1 MRRASPLLRM
11 AAICLAAA
19 LLLAGCDQVQIP
31 GIEIPGISN
40 PAASPTATE
49 TIQQP
54 TATDAPQESPTPQA
68 SPSPATLTLRLWL
81 PPEFDPEQETPAG
94 ELLMERLE
102 EFQSRRPNVRV
113 EVRIK
118 PVEGPGGII
127 NTLTTASAAAPLAL
141 PDVVALP
148 RRSVEPAVQKGLL
161 YPINNLGPL
170 AQAEWFDYTADP
182 EETEQAEYA
191 LPFAGDALALL
202 YRPEMVETPP
212 AMWADVQQLQFP
224 LLFAAAEPQ
233 AYFTLTQYRA
243 SGGPVEDSDG
253 RPFLNQEDLTAV
265 YIFYQ
270 RSSDGEQMPFWLTQY
285 EDDDQVWEDYLDGR
299 SPLAATWVSHYL
311 RSQPQDTAV
320 EQLPTESGSAYSLAT
335 GWVWALTNPDS
346 SRQEAST
353 ELALFLSD
361 AEFLGPWTMAAGYLP
376 TRPEVLETWTDPDL
390 QAVAEQVIG
399 SAHPEP
405 APDTLNI
412 LAPALQQSTIAVLK
426 QQDTPAGAA
435 AGASEAVNTP
445 GGAP

>member
-1 MRRASPLLRM
+1 M
-11 AAICLAAA
+11 
-19 LLLAGCDQVQIP
+19 
-31 GIEIPGISN
+31 
-40 PAASPTATE
+40 
-49 TIQQP
+49 
-54 TATDAPQESPTPQA
+54 
-68 SPSPATLTLRLWL
+68 
-81 PPEFDPEQETPAG
+81 
-94 ELLMERLE
+94 
-102 EFQSRRPNVRV
+102 
-113 EVRIK
+113 
-118 PVEGPGGII
+118 
-127 NTLTTASAAAPLAL
+127 
-141 PDVVALP
+141 
-148 RRSVEPAVQKGLL
+148 QKGLL

-320 EQLPTESGSAYSLAT
+320 EQLPTESGRRVFPGDWLGVGADEPGQQPPGGQHGA
-335 GWVWALTNPDS
+335 GAVPVGCRVFRALDDG
-346 SRQEAST
+346 SRLPA
-353 ELALFLSD
+353 D
-361 AEFLGPWTMAAGYLP
+361 AAG
-376 TRPEVLETWTDPDL
+376 
-390 QAVAEQVIG
+390 G
-399 SAHPEP
+399 
-405 APDTLNI
+405 
-412 LAPALQQSTIAVLK
+412 
-426 QQDTPAGAA
+426 AG
-435 AGASEAVNTP
+435 NLD
-445 GGAP
+445 